1 MSIRNQ
7 GNRQNRRVFA
17 FQRVSTKEQAEG
29 ASLTEQRRVIQE
41 FCERRSLEIVGNIE
55 EVQTAAKT
63 GRANFE
69 AMVKAL
75 KKGNADGI
83 VFHKVD
89 RSSRNYRDWLTIS
102 DLMDSGLYIAF
113 AAEGLESSDPS
124 GRLTMDIL
132 AATAVHYIRNLK
144 GEIRKGISGR
154 IRAGLWPKPA
164 PLGYL
169 NPPKGTPKE
178 KRCRKRIDPK
188 RADLVRE
195 AFLLYATG
203 AYTLERLTDTMRE
216 RGLTTFAGKPLSMS
230 RITDLLD
237 NPFYAGWVF
246 HADQLFPGK
255 HSPLIDHRL
264 FERVQELRRKRMHA
278 LEYKHA
284 HLLQQLL
291 VCAVCQR
298 FLTPEI
304 QKGHTY
310 YRCHNH
316 GHESNAIRE
325 ENVSV
330 HISSLLERVH
340 PSEEEKAI
348 MAQLLGAIEAAQGD
362 EHQSIRQRLQLET
375 NNIKSQRQRAAEGYT
390 KGILSEDAYKEQ
402 ETRLTVAERDITQK
416 LAKLSESS
424 HDDIVSK
431 AIALFERLD
440 LAYSNAKKPEQR
452 QLLRS
457 IISNFSV
464 AQKNVSIEPRK
475 WVRVAVEREKFLLGA
490 PPREKLRICKEFL
503 EKLTEA
509 CLEDSLH
516 VEAAS
521 MLASPVEA
529 AIRPA
534 GDSCIS

>member
-1 MSIRNQ
+1 MNIKKSVS
-7 GNRQNRRVFA
+7 RQNQRVFA

-29 ASLTEQRRVIQE
+29 ASLTEQRRVIRE
-41 FCERRSLEIVGNIE
+41 FCQRRSLEIVGNIE

-63 GRANFE
+63 GRTNFE

-144 GEIRKGISGR
+144 GEIKKGISGR

-178 KRCRKRIDPK
+178 KRCRKHIDPT

-203 AYTLERLTDTMRE
+203 AYTLERLTDTMCE
-216 RGLTTFAGKPLSMS
+216 RGLTTLAGKPLSMS
-230 RITDLLD
+230 RIADLLD

-246 HADQLFPGK
+246 YADQLFPGK
-255 HSPLIDHRL
+255 HPALIEHRL
-264 FERVQELRRKRMHA
+264 FERVQELRKKKMHA

-291 VCAVCQR
+291 VCSECQR

-316 GHESNAIRE
+316 KHQSNTIRE
-325 ENVSV
+325 ENVSI
-330 HISSLLERVH
+330 HISSLLERIH

-348 MAQLLGAIEAAQGD
+348 MAQLLGAIVSAQGD
-362 EHQSIRQRLQLET
+362 EHQSIRQRLQLEKS
-375 NNIKSQRQRAAEGYT
+375 NIKSQRQRAAEGYT
-390 KGILSEDAYKEQ
+390 KGILSEDTYKEQ

-416 LAKLSESS
+416 LTKLSESS
-424 HDDIVSK
+424 HDDTVSK
-431 AIALFERLD
+431 ALALFERLD

-452 QLLRS
+452 QLLRN

-475 WVRVAVEREKFLLGA
+475 WVRVAIEREKFLLGA
-490 PPREKLRICKEFL
+490 PHREKVRACQDFL
-503 EKLTEA
+503 EKLTEI
-509 CLEDSLH
+509 CLEDSIYI
-516 VEAAS
+516 EAAAT
-521 MLASPVEA
+521 LLNLTGTDEN
-529 AIRPA
+529 
-534 GDSCIS
+534 